1 MTVLAAAAALAI
13 AGGSAGGA
21 LVAHAAPP
29 PPPPGG
35 PGGPPPPGPH
45 GGPAWAHWM
54 HHGPGHWG
62 PGPWHHHKP
71 LITPGTFALLFHP
84 ANRDLTTADAQAIA
98 TGFLRWNGNHTWKV
112 VDVKQ
117 MSDGK
122 IGFSYATPD
131 NSVIASFTIN
141 SRTGR
146 IRRVG

>member
-1 MTVLAAAAALAI
+1 MRRMTVLAAAAALAI
-13 AGGSAGGA
+13 AGGSTGVA

-29 PPPPGG
+29 PPPPG
-35 PGGPPPPGPH
+35 PAGGPPAHGPH
-45 GGPAWAHWM
+45 GGPGWAHWM
-54 HHGPGHWG
+54 HHGHWR
-62 PGPWHHHKP
+62 HHKP

-84 ANRDLTTADAQAIA
+84 ADREITTADAQEIA

-122 IGFSYATPD
+122 IGFSYATAD
-131 NSVIASFTIN
+131 NSVIASFTID

>member
-1 MTVLAAAAALAI
+1 MRRMTVLAAAAALAI

-29 PPPPGG
+29 PSPSGLA
-35 PGGPPPPGPH
+35 GGPPPQGPH
-45 GGPAWAHWM
+45 GAPGWKHWM
-54 HHGPGHWG
+54 HRPGA
-62 PGPWHHHKP
+62 WHHHRR
-71 LITPGTFALLFHP
+71 LIAPGTFALLFHP
-84 ANRDLTTADAQAIA
+84 ANRQITTADAQAIA

-117 MSDGK
+117 MSDGQ
-122 IGFSYATPD
+122 IGFSYATSD
-131 NSVIASFTIN
+131 NSVIASFTID